1 MFEGQGNMPD
11 KRPKPVT
18 APRGPPMAGFTI
30 VAIGASAGGLDA
42 CTKLIDALPARTG
55 MAFILIQH
63 LDPHHESLM
72 ADLLAGH
79 TSMTVA
85 QAADGTTIA
94 PDHLYVIPPGS
105 YLAVSAGKLHLSQ
118 PNARHGA
125 RLPFDFLLQS
135 LAEECP
141 ARTIGVILSGTGAD
155 GSLGL
160 KALRG
165 AGGFVFAQD
174 PAETEYDGM
183 PQAAIAAGAVDL
195 VLAVAAIAAALADP
209 AKRTP
214 HPDKPPVADTTCLP
228 EIIELLRTA
237 TSHDF
242 TFYKMGTLGRR
253 IERRMGLG
261 SVDTMADYLDKLRG
275 DPEELDL
282 LAKDLLINVTS
293 FFRDAPVF
301 DLLAKKIVP
310 EMVRDQPPDRP
321 LRLWIAGCSTGE
333 EAYSLAMLF
342 REAVIASKR
351 DIKLQ
356 VFASDVDADAIA
368 AARDGIYPDT
378 IAPQISAERLARFFV
393 KEDHGYRV
401 SPELRAAVVFT
412 VQDVLSDP
420 PFSKLDMIS
429 CRNLLIY
436 LGPEAQAKV
445 IGLFHFALREG
456 GTLLLGSAETIGS
469 SESRFKTISKAE
481 RLYRHIG
488 RSKPGDIGFKLG
500 QTETPRGAARSGPS
514 QATHQNKLA
523 DLVQRLVVEAHCPA
537 AVLINKKH
545 ESLFSSGPT
554 QRYLRVAPGHPS
566 HDILAMAPQG
576 LRTKLRS
583 AIQQAIQADGPI
595 IVTGGR
601 SEQGDQTIAFDIHVK
616 PVESDGEPL
625 LLICF
630 VDVPLKPAKP
640 GRIASPKSALR
651 VSELEHELETTRT
664 ELQGAIHNL
673 EISGEEQRAVNEE
686 ALSVN
691 EEFQSTNEEL
701 LTSKEELQSLNE
713 ELTALNSQLQE
724 TLDRQRITSNDLQNV
739 LYSTDVATLFL
750 DTKLN
755 IRFFTPATTSL
766 FNLIP
771 GDVGRPLTDLKS
783 LSADQALPADAHHVL
798 ENLDAID
805 REIETTP
812 GLWFVRRILPY
823 LADDGKVEG
832 VVITF
837 TDISERKQI
846 KQALE
851 DARQIA
857 DRANV
862 AKSRFLAAASHDLRQ
877 PLQTLA
883 LLQGLLAKTV
893 EGPKAQ
899 QLIARVDDTLGAMT
913 GMLNTLLDINQ
924 IEAGT
929 VQAKISTFPVGVM
942 LERLRDEFAYSADAK
957 HLPLHLVRCSLS
969 IASDPRLLEQILRN
983 LISNAIKYTSK
994 GKILIGCRRHGSCLR
1009 IEIWDSGVGIDSVD
1023 LQAIF
1028 DEYHQVGNAARERSR
1043 GLGLGLSIVKRLG
1056 DLLGHSVSVRS
1067 IPGKGS
1073 VFAVDVKALVQP
1085 PVLPHSVSSDAIAAE
1100 RHYGRLLII
1109 EDDPEVRELLE
1120 ILITDDGH
1128 HVTVASDGVAALK
1141 LDAKSKIKP
1150 DIILS
1155 DYNLPGGM
1163 NGVEATAKLRT
1174 QIGRAVPII
1183 ILTGDI
1189 STAAL
1194 RNIADH
1200 DCEQLN
1206 KPVKPKL
1213 LVQTIRHL
1221 LAVPQTTPDVSTVLY
1236 IVDDD
1241 PHIRAAMREMLEGE
1255 GHKVED
1261 YADCEAFLAAY
1272 RPERKGCLL
1281 IDAYLPSMTG
1291 LALLQ
1296 KLKSAGDPLPA
1307 IMITGNSDVAI
1318 AVEAMKAGAVDFIEK
1333 PIGAKELLASVAR
1346 ALDLGE
1352 SVSTRSDQHV
1362 AAAGVIAGLTKR
1374 QHQIMDLVLA
1384 GQPSKIIAADLGIS
1398 QRTVENHRA
1407 AIMTKTA
1414 ATSLPALAR
1423 LALTAET
1430 K

>member
-1 MFEGQGNMPD
+1 MPD
-11 KRPKPVT
+11 KRTKPMK
-18 APRGPPMAGFTI
+18 APHRLPAAAFPI

-42 CTKLIDALPARTG
+42 CTKLIDSLPKLPG
-55 MAFILIQH
+55 IAFVLIQH
-63 LDPHHESLM
+63 LDPHHESMM
-72 ADLLAGH
+72 AELLAGH
-79 TSMTVA
+79 TSMAVE
-85 QAADGTTIA
+85 QARDAMTLQ
-94 PDHLYVIPPGS
+94 PDHIYIIPPGC
-105 YLAVSAGKLHLSQ
+105 YLSVSKDTLHLSR

-135 LAEECP
+135 LAEDCP
-141 ARTIGVILSGTGAD
+141 ERTIGVILSGTGAD

-160 KALRG
+160 KAVHD
-165 AGGFVFAQD
+165 AGGFIIAQD
-174 PAETEYDGM
+174 PAEAEYDGM
-183 PQAAIAAGAVDL
+183 PKSAIAAGAVDL
-195 VLAVAAIAAALADP
+195 ILSVGEIAAALIDP
-209 AKRTP
+209 SRKTA
-214 HPDKPPVADTTCLP
+214 HPNKVPIAGVTCLP
-228 EIIELLRTA
+228 EEIELLRTS

-242 TFYKMGTLGRR
+242 TLYKMGTLQRR
-253 IERRMGLG
+253 IERRMGLA
-261 SVDTMADYLDKLRG
+261 SLDTMRDYLGKLRA
-275 DPEELDL
+275 DPAELDL
-282 LAKDLLINVTS
+282 LTKDLLINVTS
-293 FFRDAPVF
+293 FFRDTAVF
-301 DLLAKKIVP
+301 EMLAAKVVP
-310 EMVRDQPPDRP
+310 NMVRDQPSDRP
-321 LRLWIAGCSTGE
+321 LRIWIAGCSTGE

-342 REAVIASKR
+342 REAIITSKR

-368 AARDGIYPDT
+368 TARDGVYPDT

-393 KEDHGYRV
+393 KEDNGYRV

-412 VQDVLSDP
+412 VQDVLADP
-420 PFSKLDMIS
+420 PFSRLDLVS

-469 SESRFKTISKAE
+469 NQDRFKVISKAE

-488 RSKPGDIGFKLG
+488 RSKPDDVGFQLG
-500 QTETPRGAARSGPS
+500 QSDTLRGAARSGPS
-514 QATHQNKLA
+514 LVTHQNKLA
-523 DLVQRLVVEAHCPA
+523 DLVQRLVIEAHCPA
-537 AVLINKKH
+537 AVLINRKH
-545 ESLFSSGPT
+545 ESLFSAGPT
-554 QRYLRVAPGHPS
+554 ERYLRVAPGHPS
-566 HDILAMAPQG
+566 HDLLAMAPQG

-583 AIQQAIQADGPI
+583 AIQQAIQANGPI
-595 IVTGGR
+595 VVTGGR
-601 SEQGDQTIAFDIHVK
+601 SEQGGHMIAFDIHVK
-616 PVESDGEPL
+616 PVQNDGEAL
-625 LLICF
+625 LLVCF
-630 VDVPLKPAKP
+630 VDVPLKSAKP
-640 GRIASPKSALR
+640 GRAASPKNAAR
-651 VSELEHELETTRT
+651 VTELEHELETTRT

-750 DTKLN
+750 DEKLN
-755 IRFFTPATTSL
+755 IRFFTPATTAL

-783 LSADQALPADAHHVL
+783 LSADQELSADAQMVL
-798 ENLDAID
+798 EKLDAID
-805 REIETTP
+805 REIETTK
-812 GLWFVRRILPY
+812 GVWFVRRILPY

-837 TDISERKQI
+837 TDVSERKQI
-846 KQALE
+846 KQALMAAKQE
-851 DARQIA
+851 A
-857 DRANV
+857 DRANA

-899 QLIARVDDTLGAMT
+899 KLVARIDDTLGAMS

-929 VQAKISTFPVGVM
+929 VQAKISTFPICDM
-942 LERLRDEFAYSADAK
+942 LERLRGEFSYHADAK
-957 HLPLHLVRCSLS
+957 RLLLRFVPTTLS
-969 IASDPRLLEQILRN
+969 IVSDPRLLEQILRN
-983 LISNAIKYTSK
+983 LISNAIKYTAN
-994 GKILIGCRRHGSCLR
+994 GKVLIGCRRHGDRLR
-1009 IEIWDSGVGIDSVD
+1009 IEIWDSGVGIDSAD

-1028 DEYHQVGNAARERSR
+1028 DEYHQVDNPARERNQ

-1056 DLLGHSVSVRS
+1056 ALLNHNVDVRS
-1067 IPGKGS
+1067 VPGKGS
-1073 VFAVDVKALVQP
+1073 VFAVYVEALVRQP
-1085 PVLPHSVSSDAIAAE
+1085 AMRKVADLDAIPVE
-1100 RHYGRLLII
+1100 QRCGEILII
-1109 EDDPEVRELLE
+1109 EDDPEVRELLS
-1120 ILITDDGH
+1120 ILIQDDGH
-1128 HVTVASDGVAALK
+1128 HVTMVRNGADALK
-1141 LDAKSKIKP
+1141 LGAKSKIKP
-1150 DIILS
+1150 DLILS

-1163 NGVEATAKLRT
+1163 NGVEATGKLRI
-1174 QIGRAVPII
+1174 QIGRALPVI

-1200 DCEQLN
+1200 DCEQLS
-1206 KPVKPKL
+1206 KPVKPKAL
-1213 LVQTIRHL
+1213 LQTIGRI
-1221 LAVPQTTPDVSTVLY
+1221 LAASPRLHRLIT

-1241 PHIRAAMREMLEGE
+1241 HQVRLAMREILEGE
-1255 GHKVED
+1255 GYVVED
-1261 YADCEAFLAAY
+1261 YADCAAFLTAY
-1272 RPERKGCLL
+1272 QQGRGGCLL
-1281 IDAYLPSMTG
+1281 IDAYLPGMTG

-1296 KLKSAGDPLPA
+1296 KLKAAGDPLPA
-1307 IMITGNSDVAI
+1307 IMITGNSDVPI

-1333 PIGAKELLASVAR
+1333 PIGAKDLLASVAR
-1346 ALDLGE
+1346 ALELSQ
-1352 SVSTRSDQHV
+1352 SVSKHSDRQI
-1362 AAAGVIAGLTKR
+1362 AAASLVSGLTKR
-1374 QHQIMDLVLA
+1374 QHQVMDRVLA

-1407 AIMTKTA
+1407 AIMNKMG

-1423 LALTAET
+1423 LAIAAAGPIPNE
-1430 K
+1430 

>member
-1 MFEGQGNMPD
+1 MSD
-11 KRPKPVT
+11 KRLKPLKVPQGPT
-18 APRGPPMAGFTI
+18 AATFTI

-55 MAFILIQH
+55 IAFILIQH
-63 LDPHHESLM
+63 LDPHHESMM
-72 ADLLAGH
+72 ADLLANH

-85 QAADGTTIA
+85 QAVDGTTIA
-94 PDHLYVIPPGS
+94 PDHLYIIPPGS
-105 YLAVSAGKLHLSQ
+105 YLSVAAGKLHLSK

-125 RLPFDFLLQS
+125 RLPFDFLLHS
-135 LAEECP
+135 LAEDCP
-141 ARTIGVILSGTGAD
+141 ERGIGVILSGTGAD
-155 GSLGL
+155 GTLGL
-160 KALRG
+160 KALYD
-165 AGGFVFAQD
+165 AGGFTIAQQPD
-174 PAETEYDGM
+174 EAEYDGM
-183 PQAAIAAGAVDL
+183 PKSAIAAGAIDL
-195 VLAVAAIAAALADP
+195 ILPVAKIAGALIDPVLRTSKGDKVA
-209 AKRTP
+209 
-214 HPDKPPVADTTCLP
+214 VADTACLP
-228 EIIELLRTA
+228 EIIDLVRTS

-242 TFYKMGTLGRR
+242 TLYKMGTLQRR
-253 IERRMGLG
+253 IERRMGLAG
-261 SVDTMADYLDKLRG
+261 LVTMSSYLETLRS
-275 DPEELDL
+275 DPVELDL

-293 FFRDAPVF
+293 FFRDEPVF
-301 DLLAKKIVP
+301 DMLAAKVVP
-310 EMVRDQPPDRP
+310 DMVRDQPADRP
-321 LRLWIAGCSTGE
+321 LRIWIAGCSTGE

-342 REAVIASKR
+342 REAIIASKR

-356 VFASDVDADAIA
+356 VFASDVDGDAIA
-368 AARDGIYPDT
+368 AARDGVYPET

-445 IGLFHFALREG
+445 IGLFHFSLREG

-469 SESRFKTISKAE
+469 NENRFKVISKAE
-481 RLYRHIG
+481 RLYRHVG
-488 RSKPGDIGFKLG
+488 RSKPGDIGFQLG
-500 QTETPRGAARSGPS
+500 QSETPRGAVPSGLILT
-514 QATHQNKLA
+514 THQHKLA
-523 DLVQRLVVEAHCPA
+523 DLVQKLVIEAHCPA
-537 AVLINKKH
+537 AVLINYKQ
-545 ESLFSSGPT
+545 ELLFSTGPT
-554 QRYLRVAPGHPS
+554 ERYLRVAPGLPS
-566 HDILAMAPQG
+566 HDILAMTPQA

-583 AIQQAIQADGPI
+583 AIQQAHQAEGPI

-601 SEQGDQTIAFDIHVK
+601 SGQGDQTIAFDIHVQ
-616 PVESDGEPL
+616 PVKSDGESL

-630 VDVPLKPAKP
+630 VDVPLKPAKM
-640 GRIASPKSALR
+640 GRAASPKSAAR
-651 VSELEHELETTRT
+651 VAELVHELETTRT
-664 ELQGAIHNL
+664 ELHGAIHNL

-771 GDVGRPLTDLKS
+771 GDVGRPLSDLKS
-783 LSADQALPADAHHVL
+783 LSSDQALSADAHHVL
-798 ENLDAID
+798 ENSDAID
-805 REIETTP
+805 REIQTTT
-812 GLWFVRRILPY
+812 GVWFVRRILPY

-851 DARQIA
+851 VAMAEA
-857 DRANV
+857 DRANI

-899 QLIARVDDTLGAMT
+899 QLVARVDETLGAMS

-924 IEAGT
+924 IEAGA
-929 VQAKISTFPVGVM
+929 VRAHVSSFPVNDI
-942 LERLRDEFAYSADAK
+942 LKKLRDEFAYHADANRLK
-957 HLPLHLVRCSLS
+957 FRYIPCSAF
-969 IASDPRLLEQILRN
+969 IASDPQLLEQMLRN
-983 LISNAIKYTSK
+983 LVSNALKYTTS
-994 GKILIGCRRHGSCLR
+994 GKVLMGCRRRNDHLS
-1009 IEIWDSGVGIDSVD
+1009 IEVWDSGVGIGEFD

-1028 DEYHQVGNAARERSR
+1028 DEYHQVDNAARERSR
-1043 GLGLGLSIVKRLG
+1043 GLGLGLSIVKRLA
-1056 DLLGHSVSVRS
+1056 DLLGHTVHVRS
-1067 IPGKGS
+1067 VLGKGS
-1073 VFAVDVKALVQP
+1073 VFSIGVMKVLSQPDALATPRDDTKSLEVQ
-1085 PVLPHSVSSDAIAAE
+1085 HRGKI
-1100 RHYGRLLII
+1100 LII
-1109 EDDPEVRELLE
+1109 DDDPEVRELLE
-1120 ILITDDGH
+1120 MLVEDDGH
-1128 HVTVASDGVAALK
+1128 HVTAAHDGATALK
-1141 LDAKSKIKP
+1141 LVKNSIINP
-1150 DIILS
+1150 DLILS

-1163 NGVEATAKLRT
+1163 NGVETTGKLRD
-1174 QIGRAVPII
+1174 QIGHAVPVI

-1206 KPVKPKL
+1206 KPVKPKML
-1213 LVQTIRHL
+1213 IQTIRRL
-1221 LAVPQTTPDVSTVLY
+1221 LALTLAAPEMGSVVT

-1241 PHIRAAMREMLEGE
+1241 HQIRVTMREMLVAEGYV
-1255 GHKVED
+1255 VED
-1261 YADCEAFLAAY
+1261 YADCAAFLAAY
-1272 RPERKGCLL
+1272 QPARKGCLL
-1281 IDAYLPSMTG
+1281 IDAYLPGMTG
-1291 LALLQ
+1291 LELLQ
-1296 KLKSAGDPLPA
+1296 KLSGEGDHPPA

-1333 PIGAKELLASVAR
+1333 PIGAKELLAHVAR
-1346 ALDLGE
+1346 ALTLAQSGSKRTDE
-1352 SVSTRSDQHV
+1352 QV
-1362 AAAGVIAGLTKR
+1362 AAAQRVAGLTKR
-1374 QHQIMDLVLA
+1374 QHQIMERVLA

-1407 AIMTKTA
+1407 AIMSKTGT
-1414 ATSLPALAR
+1414 TSLPALAR
-1423 LALTAET
+1423 LALAAET
-1430 K
+1430 R

>member
-1 MFEGQGNMPD
+1 MPD
-11 KRPKPVT
+11 KRTKPMK
-18 APRGPPMAGFTI
+18 APRGPPTTAFSV

-42 CTKLIDALPARTG
+42 CTRLIDSLPKLTG

-63 LDPHHESLM
+63 LDPNHESMM

-79 TSMTVA
+79 TSMTVE
-85 QAADGTTIA
+85 QARDDMIIA
-94 PDHLYVIPPGS
+94 PDHLYIIPPGC
-105 YLAVSAGKLHLSQ
+105 YLSVNNGKLHLSK

-135 LAEECP
+135 LAENCP
-141 ARTIGVILSGTGAD
+141 VRTIGVILSGTGAD

-160 KALRG
+160 KALHD
-165 AGGFVFAQD
+165 AGGLIIAQD
-174 PAETEYDGM
+174 PGEAEYDGM
-183 PQAAIAAGAVDL
+183 PKAAVAAGAVDL
-195 VLAVAAIAAALADP
+195 VLPISDISAALIDP
-209 AKRTP
+209 ARRSQ
-214 HPDKPPVADTTCLP
+214 HPEKGPSVSPTCLP
-228 EIIELLRTA
+228 EIIELLRA
-237 TSHDF
+237 SHSHDF
-242 TFYKMGTLGRR
+242 TLYKMGTLQRR
-253 IERRMGLG
+253 IERRMGLA
-261 SVDTMADYLDKLRG
+261 SLDTMPEYLAKLRA
-275 DPEELDL
+275 DPAELER

-293 FFRDAPVF
+293 FFRDGPVF
-301 DLLAKKIVP
+301 DMLAAKIVP
-310 EMVRDQPPDRP
+310 DLVRDQMPDRP
-321 LRLWIAGCSTGE
+321 LRIWIAGCSTGE

-342 REAVIASKR
+342 REAIIASKR

-368 AARDGIYPDT
+368 TARDGVYPDT

-393 KEDHGYRV
+393 KEENGYRV

-412 VQDVLSDP
+412 VQDVLVDP
-420 PFSKLDMIS
+420 PFSRLDLIS

-436 LGPEAQAKV
+436 LGPEAQAKI

-469 SESRFKTISKAE
+469 NEGRFKVISKAE

-488 RSKPGDIGFKLG
+488 RSKPGDIGFQLSQG
-500 QTETPRGAARSGPS
+500 ETTRGAVRSGPS
-514 QATHQNKLA
+514 QVSHQNKLA
-523 DLVQRLVVEAHCPA
+523 ELVQRLVIEAHCPA
-537 AVLINKKH
+537 AVLINRKQ
-545 ESLFSSGPT
+545 ESLFSIGPT
-554 QRYLRVAPGHPS
+554 ERYLRVAPGHPS
-566 HDILAMAPQG
+566 HDILAMAPQA

-583 AIQQAIQADGPI
+583 AIQQAVQVGGPI

-601 SEQGDQTIAFDIHVK
+601 SEQGGKTIAFEIHVK
-616 PVESDGEPL
+616 PVESEREKL
-625 LLICF
+625 LLVCF
-630 VDVPLKPAKP
+630 VDVPVKPAKL
-640 GRIASPKSALR
+640 GRSITPKSAAR
-651 VSELEHELETTRT
+651 VAELEHELETTRT

-673 EISGEEQRAVNEE
+673 EISGEEQRAINEE

-713 ELTALNSQLQE
+713 ELTALNSQFQE
-724 TLDRQRITSNDLQNV
+724 TLDRQKITANDLQNV

-771 GDVGRPLTDLKS
+771 GDVGRPLADLKS
-783 LSADQALPADAHHVL
+783 LSADKALSADAHNVL

-805 REIETTP
+805 REIETTK
-812 GLWFVRRILPY
+812 GIWFVRRILPY

-832 VVITF
+832 VVLTF

-851 DARQIA
+851 DAKREA

-899 QLIARVDDTLGAMT
+899 KLVARVDDTLGAMS

-929 VQAKISTFPVGVM
+929 VQAEISTFPIGDM
-942 LERLRDEFAYSADAK
+942 LERLRGEFSYHADTK
-957 HLPLHLVRCSLS
+957 RLLLRFVPTSLS
-969 IASDPRLLEQILRN
+969 IVSDPRLLEQILRN
-983 LISNAIKYTSK
+983 LISNAIKYTAN
-994 GKILIGCRRHGSCLR
+994 GKVLIGCRRHGDRLR
-1009 IEIWDSGVGIDSVD
+1009 IEVWDSGVGIDSAD

-1028 DEYHQVGNAARERSR
+1028 DEYHQVANPARERSQ

-1056 DLLGHSVSVRS
+1056 ALLNHNVDVRS
-1067 IPGKGS
+1067 VLGKGS
-1073 VFAVDVKALVQP
+1073 VFAVYVEALVQQP
-1085 PVLPHSVSSDAIAAE
+1085 AMRKVADLDATPVEQQCGEI
-1100 RHYGRLLII
+1100 LII

-1120 ILITDDGH
+1120 ILIKDDGH
-1128 HVTVASDGVAALK
+1128 NATSAYDGTAALN
-1141 LDAKSKIKP
+1141 LAAKAKIKP
-1150 DIILS
+1150 DLILS
-1155 DYNLPGGM
+1155 DYNLPGGL
-1163 NGVEATAKLRT
+1163 NGVEVTGKLRN
-1174 QIGRAVPII
+1174 QIGRPVPVI

-1206 KPVKPKL
+1206 KPVKPKML
-1213 LVQTIRHL
+1213 IQTIRRL
-1221 LAVPQTTPDVSTVLY
+1221 LARPPAASVMRSAIY

-1241 PHIRAAMREMLEGE
+1241 YQIRIAMREMLEAE
-1255 GHKVED
+1255 GYVVED
-1261 YADCEAFLAAY
+1261 YADCETFLAAY
-1272 RPERKGCLL
+1272 DPARSGCLL
-1281 IDAYLPSMTG
+1281 IDAYLPGMTG

-1296 KLKSAGDPLPA
+1296 HLKSAGDLLPA
-1307 IMITGNSDVAI
+1307 IMITGNSDVPI
-1318 AVEAMKAGAVDFIEK
+1318 AVEAMKAGAMDFIEK
-1333 PIGAKELLASVAR
+1333 PIGAKDLLASVAR
-1346 ALDLGE
+1346 ALDLAQ
-1352 SVSTRSDQHV
+1352 SVSKRSDQQI
-1362 AAAGVIAGLTKR
+1362 AAARLVSGLTKR
-1374 QHQIMDLVLA
+1374 QHQVMDMVLA

-1407 AIMTKTA
+1407 AIMTKTST
-1414 ATSLPALAR
+1414 TSLPALAR
-1423 LALTAET
+1423 LALAAET
-1430 K
+1430 KDTAYGK